1 MSGRSVGG
9 DLIGLAALL
18 ALGVFVFSGGVYAG
32 ADGPVQGAALV
43 VGLVAVA
50 LAVGLLLAYARTT
63 GGARSRASG
72 R

>member
-50 LAVGLLLAYARTT
+50 LAVGLLLAYARMT

>member
-1 MSGRSVGG
+1 MNGRSVGG
-9 DLIGLAALL
+9 DLLGLAALV

-50 LAVGLLLAYARTT
+50 LAVGLLLASVRAT
-63 GGARSRASG
+63 GGARG
-72 R
+72 RVPGR